1 MVINH
6 ESNRFGKQ
14 DFLVPII
21 NQLGIY
27 DEKIKHFMDRK
38 IDAVNLISKKLTNE
52 VVFMED
58 ILEGGKN
65 KGKIN

>member
-1 MVINH
+1 M
-6 ESNRFGKQ
+6 
-14 DFLVPII
+14 PII